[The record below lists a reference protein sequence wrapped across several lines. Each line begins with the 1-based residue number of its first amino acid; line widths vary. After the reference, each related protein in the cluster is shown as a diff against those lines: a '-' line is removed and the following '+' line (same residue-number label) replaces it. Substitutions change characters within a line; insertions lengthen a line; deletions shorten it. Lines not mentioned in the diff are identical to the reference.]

1 MSKFYESPE
10 FAEFI
15 RNHVIPGNGCN
26 VYRLIDDG
34 SVSEYLSP
42 REFCPAERG
51 HVVFSV
57 QRRPDIKTVDGYI
70 GLCRSLE
77 KAELLYFL

>member
-10 FAEFI
+10 FSTFI
-15 RNHVIPGNGCN
+15 KKHVLPGNGCN

-57 QRRPDIKTVDGYI
+57 QRRPDIKTVAGYI
-70 GLCRSLE
+70 SLCRALDE
-77 KAELLYFL
+77 AEILYFL

>member
-10 FAEFI
+10 FADFI
-15 RNHVIPGNGCN
+15 RDHVLPGNDRN

-51 HVVFSV
+51 HVVFSI
-57 QRRPDIKTVDGYI
+57 QRRPDIKTVAGYI